1 MASIG
6 VPLRNAAFI
15 ASCSGRVAGVSDS
28 LRAPPH
34 ALPVLPVTG
43 QRAPSERRESI
54 VGL

>member
-15 ASCSGRVAGVSDS
+15 ASCSGRVAGVSES
-28 LRAPPH
+28 LRAPH

-43 QRAPSERRESI
+43 QRAPSERIESI
-54 VGL
+54 VIS